1 MKKAV
6 FLTLVMMTSALAG
19 CIGGDSGS
27 VEVQLTDDQI
37 NDLFDEH
44 FQDFVNNSSVTHN
57 EYVTN
62 NYNGSSPSS
71 TQYFVVDYEF
81 TKSDLTVVGAAVDY
95 MNNTFEAV
103 YSDYNYSTNE
113 NSTYTYQLS
122 CIGYYLV
129 GLQTTPVPYWTNSAN
144 YEQAW
149 ADNYNQTISELYEQY
164 AYQSQTRYAC
174 DANYNQSS
182 SQINQDWVDIL
193 DIQIPAGKG
202 LRCETNAI
210 VTMWDNDQNGYTYA
224 KGIPTSTWMGASRYS
239 TSLYFQYDSF
249 VDGISCTS
257 MTMGS
262 GSLDTTYTIK
272 TRDYMLAQDDDYRLY
287 LVYSLIDLQDHQ
299 FQA

>member
-1 MKKAV
+1 MKKVV

-27 VEVQLTDDQI
+27 VEVQLTDNQI

-103 YSDYNYSTNE
+103 HSDYNYSTNQ
-113 NSTYTYQLS
+113 NTTTTYQLS

-149 ADNYNQTISELYEQY
+149 ADNYNTTISELYDQY

-174 DANYNQSS
+174 DSNYNPNGTQV
-182 SQINQDWVDIL
+182 NMDYVDIL

-202 LRCETNAI
+202 LRCETTAI
-210 VTMWDNDQNGYTYA
+210 VKMWNQEQNGY
-224 KGIPTSTWMGASRYS
+224 STAYGMPYNAWSSPSG
-239 TSLYFQYDSF
+239 TGLYFQYDTF
-249 VDGISCTS
+249 LDGINCVS

-262 GSLDTTYTIK
+262 GTVDTVYTIK
-272 TRDYMLAQDDDYRLY
+272 TRDYMLTPDDDYRLY
-287 LVYSLIDLQDHQ
+287 LVYYLVDLDDHQ
-299 FQA
+299 F